1 MRKLIIFLIPVFLF
15 IHGAYATDS
24 CEQIVLQD
32 AEFVGEI
39 TVSANVRDYPCV
51 NKSKVIRGSKVG
63 ERFNVVAKVDGWYK
77 VKLDSGEIV
86 WIRDQAM
93 KKVGELPEELKE
105 KKVVEEVRVIKL
117 EAKPAVKVTESTEY
131 VLTTEDYVLINRVNA
146 RIKSI
151 IDDKWEEYKDVFI
164 SRLEKLL
171 SSKSRSKR
179 FIKVVEQIIEDI
191 GNMK

>member
-15 IHGAYATDS
+15 IHVAYATDS
-24 CEQIVLQD
+24 CEQIVLQE

-39 TVSANVRDYPCV
+39 IISANVRDYPCV

-117 EAKPAVKVTESTEY
+117 EAKPEVKVTESTEY
-131 VLTTEDYVLINRVNA
+131 VLSTEDYVLINRVNA
-146 RIKSI
+146 RIKSV
-151 IDDKWEEYKDVFI
+151 IDDKGDEYKDIFI

-179 FIKVVEQIIEDI
+179 FIKVVEQIIKDVE
-191 GNMK
+191 NME

>member
-1 MRKLIIFLIPVFLF
+1 MRKIIIFLIPVILF

>member
-15 IHGAYATDS
+15 IHVAYATDS
-24 CEQIVLQD
+24 CEQIVLQE

-39 TVSANVRDYPCV
+39 IISANVRDYPCV

-117 EAKPAVKVTESTEY
+117 EAKPEVKVTESTEY
-131 VLTTEDYVLINRVNA
+131 V
-146 RIKSI
+146 
-151 IDDKWEEYKDVFI
+151 
-164 SRLEKLL
+164 
-171 SSKSRSKR
+171 
-179 FIKVVEQIIEDI
+179 
-191 GNMK
+191 

>member
-1 MRKLIIFLIPVFLF
+1 M
-15 IHGAYATDS
+15 
-24 CEQIVLQD
+24 
-32 AEFVGEI
+32 
-39 TVSANVRDYPCV
+39 

-105 KKVVEEVRVIKL
+105 KKVVEEVKVIKL

-151 IDDKWEEYKDVFI
+151 IDDK
-164 SRLEKLL
+164 
-171 SSKSRSKR
+171 
-179 FIKVVEQIIEDI
+179 
-191 GNMK
+191 